1 MGGLALFHV
10 FAILAPMAKIFY
22 LGGGTHARGMLRAV
36 VTIQQLES
44 LLAPELVTHIGHE
57 FPEASDAPITL
68 VEISSDE
75 GTAIW
80 PAGYCR
86 VEATPTD
93 CDDRLRFLPE
103 PITSPQRQTT
113 QARRNGSALI
123 HWLTK
128 VMRSGD

>member
-1 MGGLALFHV
+1 
-10 FAILAPMAKIFY
+10 MAKIFY
-22 LGGGTHARGMLRAV
+22 LGGGTHSRGMLRAV
-36 VTIQQLES
+36 VTIHQLEA
-44 LLAPELVTHIGHE
+44 LLAPKLVTHIGHE
-57 FPEASDAPITL
+57 FPEVSDAPITL
-68 VEISSDE
+68 VETSSDE

-113 QARRNGSALI
+113 RAPRDGSALI
-123 HWLTK
+123 HWLTQIT
-128 VMRSGD
+128 RSGG